1 MSIKKR
7 NSKINIIVIGC
18 ATIAIATVGFSSWI
32 IGLFQTEVNAVF
44 TNIQVDTT
52 KDRTKY
58 ININLTSNSIKIG
71 EVNSTN
77 KNGQIYVE
85 NSDNNLKVN
94 VSSFDV
100 AFNIKSGEFNS
111 INFEIINS
119 SDSDLSY
126 SINAEND
133 LFGRSSSKYT
143 FLELDW
149 SNIEGVDNLKRY
161 FNEETIGNYTLYTL
175 NKTISKNPYSKLS
188 FKWGTLF
195 DGENPST
202 YYQKKFNSA
211 NQNNASA
218 ETKLKMLSQMENE
231 LNTMNTKLS
240 GKDITVKAT
249 LNVTFNNSL

>member
-7 NSKINIIVIGC
+7 NNKINIIVIGC

-32 IGLFQTEVNAVF
+32 IGLFQTEVNAEF

-58 ININLTSNSIKIG
+58 IDIKLASNSIKIG
-71 EVNSTN
+71 EVNSVD

-85 NSDNNLKVN
+85 NSDNNLEVN

-100 AFNIKSGEFNS
+100 AFNIYSGKFNS
-111 INFEIINS
+111 INFEILNS

-126 SINAEND
+126 SIKAEND
-133 LFGRSSSKYT
+133 LFGRSIGKYT
-143 FLELDW
+143 FLELGW
-149 SNIEGVDNLKRY
+149 SNIEGVDSLNKY
-161 FNEETIGNYTLYTL
+161 FSKNTIENYTLYSLDST
-175 NKTISKNPYSKLS
+175 SENPYSKLS

-195 DGENPST
+195 DRKNPSK
-202 YYQKKFNSA
+202 YYQEKFNSA
-211 NQNNASA
+211 NQIKAST

-231 LNTMNTKLS
+231 LNAMKTALS

-249 LNVTFNNSL
+249 LNLTFNN

>member
-7 NSKINIIVIGC
+7 NNKINIIVIGC

-32 IGLFQTEVNAVF
+32 IGLFQTEVNAEF

-58 ININLTSNSIKIG
+58 IDIKLASNSIKIG
-71 EVNSTN
+71 EVNSEN
-77 KNGQIYVE
+77 INGQIYVK
-85 NSDNNLKVN
+85 NSDNNLEVN

-100 AFNIKSGEFNS
+100 AFHKNSGKFNS
-111 INFEIINS
+111 INFEILNS

-126 SINAEND
+126 SVDSKND
-133 LFGRSSSKYT
+133 LFGRSSDRYT

-149 SNIEGVDNLKRY
+149 SNIEGVDNLKKY
-161 FNEETIGNYTLYTL
+161 FNEETIGNYTLYSL
-175 NKTISKNPYSKLS
+175 DSFLGNPYSKLS

-218 ETKLKMLSQMENE
+218 EAKLKMLSQMENE
-231 LNTMNTKLS
+231 LNAMNTKLS
-240 GKDITVKAT
+240 GKAITVKAT